1 MKGLNVKLNCHF
13 IRDKM
18 RSRLLVPYY
27 TWTSLQ
33 IADIFTKP
41 LEKDPFYRHISKLGV
56 IDLQAPP

>member
-1 MKGLNVKLNCHF
+1 MNGLNVKLNCYF

-27 TWTSLQ
+27 TWTS
-33 IADIFTKP
+33 ITADIFTKP
-41 LEKDPFYRHISKLGV
+41 LGKDPFYRHISKLGV